1 MQPRKRFGQHFLNDA
16 SILQRIADAV
26 ALQPKHHVF
35 EIGPGQGALTEYL
48 HQTLLARYLAV
59 EIDRD
64 LAPLLP
70 ARFPG
75 IEVLQQDVLR
85 MDLHAALADRVA
97 DPAWRVVG
105 NLPYNISSPLIMRL
119 LDHVLA
125 HPGNIQDM
133 HFMLQKEM
141 AERLSAQPG
150 SKAWGRLSVMTQIT
164 VHAEYLFDVPP
175 GSFHP
180 PPKVDSSIIRLT
192 PRAPAALAVPRKS
205 LDRVLRL
212 AFAGRRKRL
221 SNALKPL
228 QLDWAALAVDP
239 GKRADDVTI
248 DEFLAIAQQS
258 QAMLSS
264 TDINGDAGVA
274 H

>member
-26 ALQPKHHVF
+26 AIQPKHHVF

-48 HQTLLARYLAV
+48 HQALLARYLAV

-64 LAPLLP
+64 LAPLLS

-85 MDLHAALADRVA
+85 MDLRAALADGVA
-97 DPAWRVVG
+97 DLAWRVVG

-119 LDHVLA
+119 FDHVLA

-164 VHAEYLFDVPP
+164 VYAEFLFDVPP

-192 PRAPAALAVPRKS
+192 PRAPAALTVPRKS

-212 AFAGRRKRL
+212 AFGGRRKRL

-239 GKRADDVTI
+239 GKRADDVSI
-248 DEFLAIAQQS
+248 DEFLVIAHQS
-258 QAMLSS
+258 QAMLSTTGS
-264 TDINGDAGVA
+264 NGDAGVA